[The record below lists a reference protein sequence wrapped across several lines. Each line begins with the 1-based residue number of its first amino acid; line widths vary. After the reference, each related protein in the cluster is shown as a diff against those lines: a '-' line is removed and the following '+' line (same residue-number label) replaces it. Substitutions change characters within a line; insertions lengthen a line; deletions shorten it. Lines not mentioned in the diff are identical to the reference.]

1 MKHDSL
7 KSAQQH
13 HNSNKQS
20 DHHTNVVTQQGVIGG
35 VGGGGGG
42 HLHHPSVQN
51 DLKLGLSGMG
61 VGGHLGMMGQLD
73 NKTNQDLLKA
83 VTKVNS

>member
-1 MKHDSL
+1 MKQDSL

-13 HNSNKQS
+13 HNSNKPS
-20 DHHTNVVTQQGVIGG
+20 DHHSNIVSQQGGLGG
-35 VGGGGGG
+35 VGVGGGG

-51 DLKLGLSGMG
+51 ELKLGLSGMG

-73 NKTNQDLLKA
+73 NKANQDLLKA
-83 VTKVNS
+83 VSKVNS